1 MIFKIFATIV
11 AFIMGLLGLH
21 QQTPQPTT
29 PAVPSA
35 STTQTTQTTQVTS
48 ATRTVQPEVSVKP
61 AQPTSTSTTST
72 SSTPVT
78 STPIPPRPP
87 LMVLS
92 DLPSGLHQATD
103 AEMQKL
109 TTHRW
114 VSTSSL
120 IFRVNHYAEIDFTTN
135 HDTNGPHRTFS
146 GGTKCCTV
154 QGTILVARNTISI
167 ASWGDSTKTACDP
180 QVLAVEDAEFRNFL
194 DHSTVYFNSDGS
206 SMYLKRSSD
215 GAVNEWKLANNQH
228 VR

>member
-21 QQTPQPTT
+21 QQPSQPTMPTT
-29 PAVPSA
+29 P
-35 STTQTTQTTQVTS
+35 TTSTTQVTP
-48 ATRTVQPEVSVKP
+48 ATRTAQPEASGKP
-61 AQPTSTSTTST
+61 AQPTSTSATSA
-72 SSTPVT
+72 PAT

-87 LMVLS
+87 LMALS

-114 VSTSSL
+114 VSTSPL
-120 IFRVNHYAEIDFTTN
+120 IFRVNNYAEIDFTTN
-135 HDTNGPHRTFS
+135 HDTSSPRRVFS
-146 GGTKCCTV
+146 GGTKCCAV
-154 QGTILVARNTISI
+154 QGTVLVARNTISI
-167 ASWGDSTKTACDP
+167 VSWGDSTKSACDP
-180 QVLAVEDAEFRNFL
+180 QVLAVEDTEFREFL

-215 GAVNEWKLANNQH
+215 GAVNEWKLTDNQH

>member
-21 QQTPQPTT
+21 QQLPQPTT
-29 PAVPSA
+29 P
-35 STTQTTQTTQVTS
+35 TTQVT
-48 ATRTVQPEVSVKP
+48 RTAQPEASGKP
-61 AQPTSTSTTST
+61 AQPTSTSATSA
-72 SSTPVT
+72 PAT

-87 LMVLS
+87 LMALS

-114 VSTSSL
+114 VSTSPL
-120 IFRVNHYAEIDFTTN
+120 IFRVNNYAEIDFTTN
-135 HDTNGPHRTFS
+135 HDTSSPRRVFS
-146 GGTKCCTV
+146 GGTKCCAV
-154 QGTILVARNTISI
+154 QGTVLVARNTISI
-167 ASWGDSTKTACDP
+167 AAWGDSRKTACDP
-180 QVLAVEDAEFRNFL
+180 QVLAVEDTEFREFL

-215 GAVNEWKLANNQH
+215 GAVNEWELTDNQH

>member
-21 QQTPQPTT
+21 QQPPQPTT
-29 PAVPSA
+29 P
-35 STTQTTQTTQVTS
+35 TTQVT
-48 ATRTVQPEVSVKP
+48 RTAQPEASVKP
-61 AQPTSTSTTST
+61 AQPTSTSATSA
-72 SSTPVT
+72 PAT

-87 LMVLS
+87 LMALS

-114 VSTSSL
+114 VSTSPL
-120 IFRVNHYAEIDFTTN
+120 IFRVNNYAEIDFTTN
-135 HDTNGPHRTFS
+135 HDTSSPRRVFS

-154 QGTILVARNTISI
+154 QGTVLVARNTISI
-167 ASWGDSTKTACDP
+167 TAWGDSRKTACDP
-180 QVLAVEDAEFRNFL
+180 QVLAVEDTEFREFL

-215 GAVNEWKLANNQH
+215 GAVNEWKLADNQH

>member
-21 QQTPQPTT
+21 QQLPQPTT
-29 PAVPSA
+29 P
-35 STTQTTQTTQVTS
+35 TTQVT
-48 ATRTVQPEVSVKP
+48 RTAQPEASGKP
-61 AQPTSTSTTST
+61 AQPTSTSATSA
-72 SSTPVT
+72 PAT

-87 LMVLS
+87 LMALS

-114 VSTSSL
+114 VSTSPL
-120 IFRVNHYAEIDFTTN
+120 IFRVNNYAEIDFITN
-135 HDTNGPHRTFS
+135 HDTNSPRRAFS
-146 GGTKCCTV
+146 GGTKCCAV
-154 QGTILVARNTISI
+154 QGTVLVARNTISI
-167 ASWGDSTKTACDP
+167 VSWGDSTKSACDP
-180 QVLAVEDAEFRNFL
+180 QVLAVEDTEFREFL

-215 GAVNEWKLANNQH
+215 GAVNEWKLTDNQH

>member
-21 QQTPQPTT
+21 QQPSQPTM
-29 PAVPSA
+29 P
-35 STTQTTQTTQVTS
+35 TTQV
-48 ATRTVQPEVSVKP
+48 TRTVQPEASGKP
-61 AQPTSTSTTST
+61 AQPTSTSATSA
-72 SSTPVT
+72 PAT

-87 LMVLS
+87 LMALS

-114 VSTSSL
+114 VSTSPL
-120 IFRVNHYAEIDFTTN
+120 IFRVNNYAEIDFTTN
-135 HDTNGPHRTFS
+135 HDTNSPRRVFS

-154 QGTILVARNTISI
+154 QGTVLVARNTISI
-167 ASWGDSTKTACDP
+167 AAWGDSRKTACDP
-180 QVLAVEDAEFRNFL
+180 QVLAVEDTEFREFL

-215 GAVNEWKLANNQH
+215 GAVNEWKLADNQH

>member
-21 QQTPQPTT
+21 QQPPQPTM
-29 PAVPSA
+29 P
-35 STTQTTQTTQVTS
+35 TTQVT
-48 ATRTVQPEVSVKP
+48 RTAQPEASVKP
-61 AQPTSTSTTST
+61 AQPTSTSATSA
-72 SSTPVT
+72 PAT

-87 LMVLS
+87 LMALS

-114 VSTSSL
+114 VSTSPL
-120 IFRVNHYAEIDFTTN
+120 IFRVNNYAEIDFTTN
-135 HDTNGPHRTFS
+135 HDTNSPRRVFS

-154 QGTILVARNTISI
+154 QGTVLVARNTISI
-167 ASWGDSTKTACDP
+167 AAWGDSRKTACDP
-180 QVLAVEDAEFRNFL
+180 QVLAVEDTEFREFL

-215 GAVNEWKLANNQH
+215 GAVNEWKLADNQH

>member
-21 QQTPQPTT
+21 QQLPQPTT
-29 PAVPSA
+29 P
-35 STTQTTQTTQVTS
+35 TTQVT
-48 ATRTVQPEVSVKP
+48 RTAQPEASGKP
-61 AQPTSTSTTST
+61 AQPTPTSA
-72 SSTPVT
+72 PAT

-87 LMVLS
+87 LMALS
-92 DLPSGLHQATD
+92 DLPSGSHQATD

-114 VSTSSL
+114 VSTSPL
-120 IFRVNHYAEIDFTTN
+120 IFRVNNYAEIDFTTN
-135 HDTNGPHRTFS
+135 HDTSSSRRVFS

-154 QGTILVARNTISI
+154 QGTVLVARNTISI
-167 ASWGDSTKTACDP
+167 TAWGDSIKTACDP
-180 QVLAVEDAEFRNFL
+180 QVLAVEDTEFREFL

-215 GAVNEWKLANNQH
+215 GAVNEWKLADNQH

>member
-11 AFIMGLLGLH
+11 AFIMGFLGLH
-21 QQTPQPTT
+21 QQLPQPTT
-29 PAVPSA
+29 P
-35 STTQTTQTTQVTS
+35 TTQVT
-48 ATRTVQPEVSVKP
+48 RTAQPEASGKP
-61 AQPTSTSTTST
+61 AQPTSTSATSA
-72 SSTPVT
+72 PAT

-87 LMVLS
+87 LMALS

-114 VSTSSL
+114 VSISPL
-120 IFRVNHYAEIDFTTN
+120 IFRVNNYAEIDFTTN
-135 HDTNGPHRTFS
+135 HDTSSPRRVFS

-154 QGTILVARNTISI
+154 QGTVLVARNTISI
-167 ASWGDSTKTACDP
+167 AAWGDSRKTACDP
-180 QVLAVEDAEFRNFL
+180 QVLAVEDTEFREFL

-215 GAVNEWKLANNQH
+215 GAVNEWKLADNQH

>member
-21 QQTPQPTT
+21 QQPPQP
-29 PAVPSA
+29 
-35 STTQTTQTTQVTS
+35 TTQTTQVT
-48 ATRTVQPEVSVKP
+48 RTVQPEASVKP
-61 AQPTSTSTTST
+61 AQPTSTSATSA
-72 SSTPVT
+72 PAT

-87 LMVLS
+87 LMALS

-114 VSTSSL
+114 VSISPL
-120 IFRVNHYAEIDFTTN
+120 IFRVNNYAEIDFTTN
-135 HDTNGPHRTFS
+135 HDTSSPRRVFS

-154 QGTILVARNTISI
+154 QGTVLVARNTISI
-167 ASWGDSTKTACDP
+167 TAWGDSRKTACDP
-180 QVLAVEDAEFRNFL
+180 QVLAVEDTEFREFL

-215 GAVNEWKLANNQH
+215 GAVNEWKLADNQH

>member
-11 AFIMGLLGLH
+11 AFIMGFLGLH
-21 QQTPQPTT
+21 QQLPQPTT
-29 PAVPSA
+29 P
-35 STTQTTQTTQVTS
+35 TTQVT
-48 ATRTVQPEVSVKP
+48 RTAQPEASGKP
-61 AQPTSTSTTST
+61 AQPTSTSATSA
-72 SSTPVT
+72 PAT

-87 LMVLS
+87 LMALS

-114 VSTSSL
+114 VSTSPL
-120 IFRVNHYAEIDFTTN
+120 IFRVNNYAEIDFTTN
-135 HDTNGPHRTFS
+135 HDTSSPRRVFS

-154 QGTILVARNTISI
+154 QGTVLVARNTISI
-167 ASWGDSTKTACDP
+167 AAWGDSRKTACDP
-180 QVLAVEDAEFRNFL
+180 QVLAVEDTEFREFL

>member
-11 AFIMGLLGLH
+11 AFIMGFLGLH
-21 QQTPQPTT
+21 QQLPQPTT
-29 PAVPSA
+29 TP
-35 STTQTTQTTQVTS
+35 TTQVT
-48 ATRTVQPEVSVKP
+48 RTAQPEASGKP
-61 AQPTSTSTTST
+61 AQPTPTSASA
-72 SSTPVT
+72 T

-87 LMVLS
+87 LMALS

-114 VSTSSL
+114 VSTSPL
-120 IFRVNHYAEIDFTTN
+120 IFRVNNYAEIDFTTN
-135 HDTNGPHRTFS
+135 HDTSSPRRVFS
-146 GGTKCCTV
+146 GGTKCCAV
-154 QGTILVARNTISI
+154 QGTVLVARNTISI
-167 ASWGDSTKTACDP
+167 AAWGDSRKTACDP
-180 QVLAVEDAEFRNFL
+180 QVLAVEDTEFREFL

-215 GAVNEWKLANNQH
+215 GAVNEWKLADNQH

>member
-21 QQTPQPTT
+21 QQLPQPTT
-29 PAVPSA
+29 P
-35 STTQTTQTTQVTS
+35 TTQVT
-48 ATRTVQPEVSVKP
+48 RTAQPEASGKP
-61 AQPTSTSTTST
+61 AQPTSTSATSA
-72 SSTPVT
+72 PAT

-87 LMVLS
+87 LMALS

-114 VSTSSL
+114 VSTSPL
-120 IFRVNHYAEIDFTTN
+120 IFRVNNYAEIDFTTN
-135 HDTNGPHRTFS
+135 HDTSSPRRAFS
-146 GGTKCCTV
+146 GGTKCCAV
-154 QGTILVARNTISI
+154 QGTVLVARNTISI
-167 ASWGDSTKTACDP
+167 VSWGDSTKSACDP
-180 QVLAVEDAEFRNFL
+180 QVLAVEDTEFREFL

-215 GAVNEWKLANNQH
+215 GAVNEWKLTDNQH

>member
-21 QQTPQPTT
+21 QQPPQPTT
-29 PAVPSA
+29 PITP
-35 STTQTTQTTQVTS
+35 
-48 ATRTVQPEVSVKP
+48 ATRTAQPEASVKP
-61 AQPTSTSTTST
+61 AQPTSTSATSA
-72 SSTPVT
+72 PAT

-87 LMVLS
+87 LMALS

-114 VSTSSL
+114 VSTSPL
-120 IFRVNHYAEIDFTTN
+120 IFRVNNYAEIDFTTN
-135 HDTNGPHRTFS
+135 HDTSSSRRVFS

-154 QGTILVARNTISI
+154 QGTVLVARNTISI
-167 ASWGDSTKTACDP
+167 TAWGDSRKTACDP
-180 QVLAVEDAEFRNFL
+180 QVLAVEDTEFREFL
-194 DHSTVYFNSDGS
+194 DHSTVYFNADGS

-215 GAVNEWKLANNQH
+215 GAVNEWKLADNQH

>member
-11 AFIMGLLGLH
+11 AFIMGFLGLH
-21 QQTPQPTT
+21 QQLPQPTT
-29 PAVPSA
+29 P
-35 STTQTTQTTQVTS
+35 TTQVT
-48 ATRTVQPEVSVKP
+48 RTAQPEASGKP
-61 AQPTSTSTTST
+61 AQPTSTSATSA
-72 SSTPVT
+72 PAT

-87 LMVLS
+87 LMALS

-114 VSTSSL
+114 VSTSPL
-120 IFRVNHYAEIDFTTN
+120 IFRVNNYAEIDFTTN
-135 HDTNGPHRTFS
+135 HDTSSPRRVFS
-146 GGTKCCTV
+146 GGTKCCAV
-154 QGTILVARNTISI
+154 QGTVLVARNTISI
-167 ASWGDSTKTACDP
+167 VSWGDSRKTACDP
-180 QVLAVEDAEFRNFL
+180 QVLAVEDTEFREFL

-215 GAVNEWKLANNQH
+215 GAVNEWKLTDNQH

>member
-21 QQTPQPTT
+21 QQPPQPTM
-29 PAVPSA
+29 P
-35 STTQTTQTTQVTS
+35 TTQVT
-48 ATRTVQPEVSVKP
+48 RTAQPEASVKP
-61 AQPTSTSTTST
+61 AQPTSTSATSA
-72 SSTPVT
+72 PAT

-87 LMVLS
+87 LMALS

-114 VSTSSL
+114 VSTSPL
-120 IFRVNHYAEIDFTTN
+120 IFRVNNYAEIDFTTN
-135 HDTNGPHRTFS
+135 HDTSSPRRAFS
-146 GGTKCCTV
+146 GGTKCCAV
-154 QGTILVARNTISI
+154 QGTVLVARNTISI
-167 ASWGDSTKTACDP
+167 AAWGDSRKTACDP
-180 QVLAVEDAEFRNFL
+180 QVLAVEDTEFREFL

-215 GAVNEWKLANNQH
+215 GAVNEWKLADNQH

>member
-21 QQTPQPTT
+21 QQPPQPTM
-29 PAVPSA
+29 P
-35 STTQTTQTTQVTS
+35 TTQVT
-48 ATRTVQPEVSVKP
+48 RTAQPEASVKP
-61 AQPTSTSTTST
+61 AQPTSATST
-72 SSTPVT
+72 SATSTAT

-87 LMVLS
+87 LMMLS

-114 VSTSSL
+114 VSTSPL
-120 IFRVNHYAEIDFTTN
+120 IFRVNNYAEIDFTTN
-135 HDTNGPHRTFS
+135 HDTSSPRRVFS

-154 QGTILVARNTISI
+154 QGTVLVARNTISI
-167 ASWGDSTKTACDP
+167 VSWRDSIKSACDP
-180 QVLAVEDAEFRNFL
+180 QVLAVEDTEFREFL
-194 DHSTVYFNSDGS
+194 DHSTVYFNADGS

-215 GAVNEWKLANNQH
+215 GAVNEWKLADNQH

>member
-21 QQTPQPTT
+21 QQPPQPTM
-29 PAVPSA
+29 P
-35 STTQTTQTTQVTS
+35 TTQVT
-48 ATRTVQPEVSVKP
+48 RTAQPEASGKP
-61 AQPTSTSTTST
+61 AQPTSTSATSA
-72 SSTPVT
+72 PAT

-87 LMVLS
+87 LMALS

-114 VSTSSL
+114 VSTSPL
-120 IFRVNHYAEIDFTTN
+120 IFRVNNYAEIDFTTN
-135 HDTNGPHRTFS
+135 HDTNSPRRVFS
-146 GGTKCCTV
+146 GGTKCCAV
-154 QGTILVARNTISI
+154 QGTVLVARNTISI
-167 ASWGDSTKTACDP
+167 VSWGDSTKSACDP
-180 QVLAVEDAEFRNFL
+180 QVLAVEDTEFREFL

-215 GAVNEWKLANNQH
+215 GAVNEWKLADNQH

>member
-11 AFIMGLLGLH
+11 AFIMGFLGLH
-21 QQTPQPTT
+21 QQLPQPTT
-29 PAVPSA
+29 P
-35 STTQTTQTTQVTS
+35 TTQVT
-48 ATRTVQPEVSVKP
+48 RTAQPEASGKP
-61 AQPTSTSTTST
+61 AQPTFTSA
-72 SSTPVT
+72 PAT

-87 LMVLS
+87 LMALS

-114 VSTSSL
+114 VSTSPL
-120 IFRVNHYAEIDFTTN
+120 IFRVNNYAEIDFTTN
-135 HDTNGPHRTFS
+135 HDTNSPRRAFS

-154 QGTILVARNTISI
+154 QGTVLVARNTISI
-167 ASWGDSTKTACDP
+167 AAWGDSRKTACDP
-180 QVLAVEDAEFRNFL
+180 QVLAVEDTEFREFL

-215 GAVNEWKLANNQH
+215 GAVNEWKLADNQH

>member
-21 QQTPQPTT
+21 QQPPQPTT
-29 PAVPSA
+29 PITP
-35 STTQTTQTTQVTS
+35 TTSTTQVTP
-48 ATRTVQPEVSVKP
+48 ATRTAQPEASGKP
-61 AQPTSTSTTST
+61 AQPTSTSATSA
-72 SSTPVT
+72 PAT

-87 LMVLS
+87 LMALS

-114 VSTSSL
+114 VSTSPL
-120 IFRVNHYAEIDFTTN
+120 IFRVNNYAEIDFTTN
-135 HDTNGPHRTFS
+135 HDTSSPRRVFS
-146 GGTKCCTV
+146 GGTKCCAV
-154 QGTILVARNTISI
+154 QGTVLVARNTISI
-167 ASWGDSTKTACDP
+167 TAWGDSRKTACDP
-180 QVLAVEDAEFRNFL
+180 QVLAVEDTEFREFL

-215 GAVNEWKLANNQH
+215 GAVNEWKLADNQH

>member
-11 AFIMGLLGLH
+11 AFIMGFLGLH
-21 QQTPQPTT
+21 QQLPQPTT
-29 PAVPSA
+29 TP
-35 STTQTTQTTQVTS
+35 TTQVT
-48 ATRTVQPEVSVKP
+48 RTAQPEASGKP
-61 AQPTSTSTTST
+61 AQPTPTSASA
-72 SSTPVT
+72 T

-87 LMVLS
+87 LMALS

-114 VSTSSL
+114 VSTSPL
-120 IFRVNHYAEIDFTTN
+120 IFRVNNYAEIDFTTN
-135 HDTNGPHRTFS
+135 HDTSSPRRVFS

-154 QGTILVARNTISI
+154 QGTVLVARNTISI
-167 ASWGDSTKTACDP
+167 AAWGDSRKTACDP
-180 QVLAVEDAEFRNFL
+180 QVLAVEDTEFREFL

-215 GAVNEWKLANNQH
+215 GAVNEWKLADNQH

>member
-21 QQTPQPTT
+21 QQLPQPTT
-29 PAVPSA
+29 P
-35 STTQTTQTTQVTS
+35 TTQVT
-48 ATRTVQPEVSVKP
+48 RTAQPEASGKP
-61 AQPTSTSTTST
+61 AQPTSTSATSA
-72 SSTPVT
+72 PAT

-87 LMVLS
+87 LMALS

-114 VSTSSL
+114 VSTSPL
-120 IFRVNHYAEIDFTTN
+120 IFRVNNYAEIDFTTN
-135 HDTNGPHRTFS
+135 HDTSSPRRVFS

-154 QGTILVARNTISI
+154 QGTVLVARNTISI
-167 ASWGDSTKTACDP
+167 AAWGDSRKTACDP
-180 QVLAVEDAEFRNFL
+180 QVLAVEDTEFREFL

-215 GAVNEWKLANNQH
+215 GAVNEWKLADNQH

>member
-21 QQTPQPTT
+21 QQPPQPTT
-29 PAVPSA
+29 PITP
-35 STTQTTQTTQVTS
+35 
-48 ATRTVQPEVSVKP
+48 ATRTVQPEASVKP
-61 AQPTSTSTTST
+61 AQPTSTSATSA
-72 SSTPVT
+72 PAT

-87 LMVLS
+87 LMALS

-114 VSTSSL
+114 VSTSPL
-120 IFRVNHYAEIDFTTN
+120 IFRVNNYAEIDFTTN
-135 HDTNGPHRTFS
+135 HDTSSPRRVFS

-154 QGTILVARNTISI
+154 QGTVLVARNTISI
-167 ASWGDSTKTACDP
+167 TAWGDSRKTACDP
-180 QVLAVEDAEFRNFL
+180 QVLAVEDTEFREFL

-215 GAVNEWKLANNQH
+215 GAVNEWKLADNQH

>member
-21 QQTPQPTT
+21 QQPPQPTT
-29 PAVPSA
+29 PITP
-35 STTQTTQTTQVTS
+35 
-48 ATRTVQPEVSVKP
+48 ATRTAQPEASVKP
-61 AQPTSTSTTST
+61 AQPTSTSATSA
-72 SSTPVT
+72 PAT

-87 LMVLS
+87 LMALS

-114 VSTSSL
+114 VSTSPL
-120 IFRVNHYAEIDFTTN
+120 IFRVNNYAEIDFTTN
-135 HDTNGPHRTFS
+135 HDTSSPRRVFS

-154 QGTILVARNTISI
+154 QGTVLVARNTISI
-167 ASWGDSTKTACDP
+167 TAWGDSRKTACDP
-180 QVLAVEDAEFRNFL
+180 QVLAVEDTEFREFL

>member
-21 QQTPQPTT
+21 QQPPQPTM
-29 PAVPSA
+29 P
-35 STTQTTQTTQVTS
+35 TTQVT
-48 ATRTVQPEVSVKP
+48 RTAQPEASVKP
-61 AQPTSTSTTST
+61 AQPTSTSATSA
-72 SSTPVT
+72 PAT

-87 LMVLS
+87 LMALS

-114 VSTSSL
+114 VSTSPL
-120 IFRVNHYAEIDFTTN
+120 IFRVNNYAEIDFTTN
-135 HDTNGPHRTFS
+135 HDTSSPRRVFS

-154 QGTILVARNTISI
+154 QGTVLVARNTISI
-167 ASWGDSTKTACDP
+167 AAWGDSRKTACDP
-180 QVLAVEDAEFRNFL
+180 QVLAVEDTEFREFL

-215 GAVNEWKLANNQH
+215 GAVNEWKLADNQH

>member
-21 QQTPQPTT
+21 QQPPQPTT
-29 PAVPSA
+29 P
-35 STTQTTQTTQVTS
+35 TTQVT
-48 ATRTVQPEVSVKP
+48 RTAQPEASGKP
-61 AQPTSTSTTST
+61 AQPTSTSATSA
-72 SSTPVT
+72 PAT

-87 LMVLS
+87 LMALS

-114 VSTSSL
+114 VSTSPL
-120 IFRVNHYAEIDFTTN
+120 IFRVNNYAEIDFTTN
-135 HDTNGPHRTFS
+135 HDTSSPRRVFS

-154 QGTILVARNTISI
+154 QGTVLVARNTISI
-167 ASWGDSTKTACDP
+167 TAWGDSRKTACDP
-180 QVLAVEDAEFRNFL
+180 QVLAVEDTEFREFL

-215 GAVNEWKLANNQH
+215 GAVNEWKLADNQH

>member
-29 PAVPSA
+29 PTTPPA
-35 STTQTTQTTQVTS
+35 STT
-48 ATRTVQPEVSVKP
+48 RTAQPEASVKP
-61 AQPTSTSTTST
+61 AQPTSATST
-72 SSTPVT
+72 SAATSAPAT

-87 LMVLS
+87 LMMLS

-114 VSTSSL
+114 VSTSPL
-120 IFRVNHYAEIDFTTN
+120 IFRVNNYAEIDFTTN
-135 HDTNGPHRTFS
+135 HDTSSPRRAFS
-146 GGTKCCTV
+146 GGTKCCAV
-154 QGTILVARNTISI
+154 QGTVLVVRNTISI
-167 ASWGDSTKTACDP
+167 VSWGDSTKSACDP
-180 QVLAVEDAEFRNFL
+180 QVLAVEDTEFREFL

-215 GAVNEWKLANNQH
+215 GAVNEWKLTDNQH

>member
-11 AFIMGLLGLH
+11 AFIMGFLGLH
-21 QQTPQPTT
+21 QQLPQPTT
-29 PAVPSA
+29 P
-35 STTQTTQTTQVTS
+35 TTQVT
-48 ATRTVQPEVSVKP
+48 RTAQPEASGKP
-61 AQPTSTSTTST
+61 AQPTSTSATSA
-72 SSTPVT
+72 PAT

-87 LMVLS
+87 LMMLS

-114 VSTSSL
+114 VSTSPL
-120 IFRVNHYAEIDFTTN
+120 IFRVNNYAEIDFTTN
-135 HDTNGPHRTFS
+135 HDTNSPRRAFS
-146 GGTKCCTV
+146 GGTKCCAV
-154 QGTILVARNTISI
+154 QGTVLVARNTISI
-167 ASWGDSTKTACDP
+167 VSWGDSTKSACDP
-180 QVLAVEDAEFRNFL
+180 QVLAVEDTEFREFL

-215 GAVNEWKLANNQH
+215 GAVNEWKLTDNQH

>member
-29 PAVPSA
+29 PA
-35 STTQTTQTTQVTS
+35 
-48 ATRTVQPEVSVKP
+48 TRTAQPEASVKP
-61 AQPTSTSTTST
+61 AQPTAATST
-72 SSTPVT
+72 SATSAPAT

-87 LMVLS
+87 LMMLS

-114 VSTSSL
+114 VSTSPL
-120 IFRVNHYAEIDFTTN
+120 IFRVNNYAEIDFTTN
-135 HDTNGPHRTFS
+135 HDTSSPRRAFS
-146 GGTKCCTV
+146 GGTKCCAV
-154 QGTILVARNTISI
+154 QGTVLVMRNTISI
-167 ASWGDSTKTACDP
+167 VSWGDSTKSACDP
-180 QVLAVEDAEFRNFL
+180 QVLAVEDTEFREFL
-194 DHSTVYFNSDGS
+194 DHSTVYFNADGS

>member
-21 QQTPQPTT
+21 QQPSQPTM
-29 PAVPSA
+29 P
-35 STTQTTQTTQVTS
+35 TTQV
-48 ATRTVQPEVSVKP
+48 TRTVQPEASVKP
-61 AQPTSTSTTST
+61 AQPTSTSATSA
-72 SSTPVT
+72 PAT

-87 LMVLS
+87 LMALS

-114 VSTSSL
+114 VSTSPL
-120 IFRVNHYAEIDFTTN
+120 IFRVNNYAEIDFTTN
-135 HDTNGPHRTFS
+135 HDTSSPRRVFS

-154 QGTILVARNTISI
+154 QGTVLVARNTISI
-167 ASWGDSTKTACDP
+167 TAWGDSIKTACDP
-180 QVLAVEDAEFRNFL
+180 QVLAVEDTEFREFL

>member
-29 PAVPSA
+29 PAT
-35 STTQTTQTTQVTS
+35 STTQTTP
-48 ATRTVQPEVSVKP
+48 ATRTAQPEASVKP
-61 AQPTSTSTTST
+61 AQPTSTTSISTTSA
-72 SSTPVT
+72 PAT

-87 LMVLS
+87 LMALS

-114 VSTSSL
+114 VSTSPL
-120 IFRVNHYAEIDFTTN
+120 IFRVNNYAEIDFTTN
-135 HDTNGPHRTFS
+135 HDTSGPRRAFS
-146 GGTKCCTV
+146 GGTKCCAV

-167 ASWGDSTKTACDP
+167 VSWGDSIKTACDP
-180 QVLAVEDAEFRNFL
+180 QVLAVEDTEFRDFL

>member
-21 QQTPQPTT
+21 QQPPQPTT
-29 PAVPSA
+29 PA
-35 STTQTTQTTQVTS
+35 TQVT
-48 ATRTVQPEVSVKP
+48 RTAQPEASVKP
-61 AQPTSTSTTST
+61 AQPTSTSATSA
-72 SSTPVT
+72 PAT

-87 LMVLS
+87 LMALS

-114 VSTSSL
+114 VSTSPL
-120 IFRVNHYAEIDFTTN
+120 IFRVNNYAEIDFTTN
-135 HDTNGPHRTFS
+135 HDTSSSRRVFS

-154 QGTILVARNTISI
+154 QGTVLVARNTISI
-167 ASWGDSTKTACDP
+167 TAWGDSRKTACDP
-180 QVLAVEDAEFRNFL
+180 QVLAVEDTEFREFL

-215 GAVNEWKLANNQH
+215 GAVNEWKLADNQH

>member
-21 QQTPQPTT
+21 QQTSQP
-29 PAVPSA
+29 
-35 STTQTTQTTQVTS
+35 TTQTTL
-48 ATRTVQPEVSVKP
+48 ATRTVQPEASVKP
-61 AQPTSTSTTST
+61 AQPTSTTST
-72 SSTPVT
+72 SATSTAT

-87 LMVLS
+87 LMMLS

-114 VSTSSL
+114 VSTSPL
-120 IFRVNHYAEIDFTTN
+120 IFRVNNYAEIDFTTN
-135 HDTNGPHRTFS
+135 HDTSSPRRAFS
-146 GGTKCCTV
+146 GGTKCCAV
-154 QGTILVARNTISI
+154 QGTVLVARNTISTV
-167 ASWGDSTKTACDP
+167 SWGDSTKSACDP
-180 QVLAVEDAEFRNFL
+180 QVLAVEDTEFREFL
-194 DHSTVYFNSDGS
+194 DHSTVYFNADGS

-215 GAVNEWKLANNQH
+215 GAVNEWKLTDNQH

>member
-11 AFIMGLLGLH
+11 AFIMGFLGLH
-21 QQTPQPTT
+21 QQLPQPTT
-29 PAVPSA
+29 P
-35 STTQTTQTTQVTS
+35 TTQVT
-48 ATRTVQPEVSVKP
+48 RTAQPEASGKP
-61 AQPTSTSTTST
+61 AQPTSTSATSA
-72 SSTPVT
+72 PAT

-87 LMVLS
+87 LMALS

-114 VSTSSL
+114 VSTSPL
-120 IFRVNHYAEIDFTTN
+120 IFRVNNYAEIDFTTN
-135 HDTNGPHRTFS
+135 HDTNSPRRAFS
-146 GGTKCCTV
+146 GGTKCCAV
-154 QGTILVARNTISI
+154 QGTVLVARNTISI
-167 ASWGDSTKTACDP
+167 AAWGDSRKTACDP
-180 QVLAVEDAEFRNFL
+180 QVLAVEDTEFREFL

-215 GAVNEWKLANNQH
+215 GAVNEWKLTDNQH

>member
-21 QQTPQPTT
+21 QQPPQPTT
-29 PAVPSA
+29 PTAPPAPTTSA
-35 STTQTTQTTQVTS
+35 TRTPTTQ

-92 DLPSGLHQATD
+92 DLPRGLHQATD

-180 QVLAVEDAEFRNFL
+180 QVLAVEDTEFRNFL

-215 GAVNEWKLANNQH
+215 GAVNQWKLTDNQY

>member
-21 QQTPQPTT
+21 QQPPQPTM
-29 PAVPSA
+29 P
-35 STTQTTQTTQVTS
+35 TTQVT
-48 ATRTVQPEVSVKP
+48 RTAQPEASVKP
-61 AQPTSTSTTST
+61 AQPTSTSATSA
-72 SSTPVT
+72 PAT

-87 LMVLS
+87 LMMLS

-114 VSTSSL
+114 VSTSPL
-120 IFRVNHYAEIDFTTN
+120 IFRVNNYAEIDFTTN
-135 HDTNGPHRTFS
+135 HDTSSPRRAFS
-146 GGTKCCTV
+146 GGTKCCAV
-154 QGTILVARNTISI
+154 QGTVLVARNTISI
-167 ASWGDSTKTACDP
+167 VSWGDSTKSACDP
-180 QVLAVEDAEFRNFL
+180 QVLAVEDTEFREFL
-194 DHSTVYFNSDGS
+194 DHSTVYFNADGS

-215 GAVNEWKLANNQH
+215 GAVNEWKLTDNQH